1 MDGSVHHGN
10 TRAGGILIFS
20 SDLENVTLL
29 CNILLHVVALDL
41 RFCNVPFKSFYL
53 EVGMIHGSLLFLC
66 N

>member
-10 TRAGGILIFS
+10 TRAGGILIFAR
-20 SDLENVTLL
+20 DLENVTLL
-29 CNILLHVVALDL
+29 CNILLHVVALE
-41 RFCNVPFKSFYL
+41 CNVPFKSFDL